1 MSDFIENIA
10 KCAIG
15 WNQNLPENKG
25 VMEFDK
31 RFLEL
36 YSKFK
41 IEIVE
46 ETATTFKVR
55 IVPK

>member
-1 MSDFIENIA
+1 MSDFIESIA

-25 VMEFDK
+25 VVEFDK
-31 RFLEL
+31 RFLKL
-36 YSKFK
+36 YDEFK

-46 ETATTFKVR
+46 ETATTFKVK
-55 IVPK
+55 IVRK